1 MLQFAPMT
9 FRPLLIVLAATI
21 FGTPSAEAGLRPL
34 RTIEAL
40 SEAAQDSKN
49 ADRPFAVTGTV
60 QYCCLANRRHSTID
74 ILSPGGTQMRLY
86 ELLPRANDN
95 IRLGDTIAVSGI
107 VTTNDVGNW
116 SANYTNVQVLAR
128 HGPYRRI
135 SGRQFFDNGNRHK
148 IVSLRGIVRGS
159 FHDETSPD
167 WVYLVLYSEGR
178 CINTTLF
185 TDGKDVDL
193 SALLGRK
200 VEIVG
205 WIANASSTP
214 CKCSGRVLIITDPS
228 YISVLDT
235 PKDDASNIP
244 SLDAISIETPPE
256 ELISPGL
263 HRVSG
268 VVHAIWGNK
277 NILIRTTGG
286 SFVNLSVNAS
296 KMPPWG
302 SRIVAVGLPATN
314 FYQLQLEQAQWR
326 IDERPPVDNLTN
338 RTARIRRIPEGT
350 YEHGQPLRLEGTVR
364 YVSNDIFHDQSL
376 LMESGGRI
384 VPVDVC
390 SIPDVLERISV
401 GCRIAVSG
409 ICIVERSSISPT
421 QPVPTVQGFRIAV
434 RRAED
439 IRILSRPSWW
449 TPVRTWSVFGGLFTA
464 FLAVV
469 LWNVALRKAA
479 ARRGRELAEEQISRA
494 EADLRTDERT
504 RLAIEL
510 HDTLSQN
517 LMGVAMRLD
526 AVTRAVSPCTEAVS
540 KRLALLAHS
549 INYCR
554 GELRQ
559 CLWDLR
565 SRALEE
571 QDMNEVIRQTV
582 SPHVSADVALAIRF
596 NVPRNLLTDQ
606 SAHALIRIVRELTL
620 NAIHHGKASQ
630 IKIAG
635 SFEAGNLLFSVTDNG
650 TGFDV
655 STVPGIREGHFGL
668 QGVRERVNLFGGTT
682 TIESRPGKGTKVT
695 IHIKATQIPS

>member
-1 MLQFAPMT
+1 MKCKAQIIVASVILFRLPIFAD
-9 FRPLLIVLAATI
+9 AAAP
-21 FGTPSAEAGLRPL
+21 FL
-34 RTIEAL
+34 TIETLREGAHNPI
-40 SEAAQDSKN
+40 N
-49 ADRPFAVTGTV
+49 AGKPFSVTGTID
-60 QYCCLANRRHSTID
+60 YCIFPNRAPGTID
-74 ILSPGGTQMRLY
+74 LVDSKGNRMRVY
-86 ELLPRANDN
+86 EVQPQRRAD

-116 SANYTNVQVLAR
+116 SANYTHVKILAR
-128 HGPYRRI
+128 HEPYRKI
-135 SGRQFFDNGNRHK
+135 SGMQFFDNTNCYK
-148 IVSLRGIVRGS
+148 VVSLEGIFRGS

-228 YISVLDT
+228 YISVLDA

-256 ELISPGL
+256 ELISLGL

-296 KMPPWG
+296 TMPPWG
-302 SRIVAVGLPATN
+302 ARIVAVGLPATN

-326 IDERPPVDNLTN
+326 IDERPPANDFTN

-350 YEHGQPLRLEGTVR
+350 YEHGHPLRLEGTVR
-364 YVSNDIFHDQSL
+364 YVSNDIFHNQSL

-384 VPVDVC
+384 VPVDIC

-439 IRILSRPSWW
+439 IQILSRPSWW
-449 TPVRTWSVFGGLFTA
+449 TPGRTWSVFGGLFTA
-464 FLAVV
+464 LLAVV

-479 ARRGRELAEEQISRA
+479 ARKGRELAQEQISRA

-526 AVTRAVSPCTEAVS
+526 AVRRAVSPCTEAVS

>member
-1 MLQFAPMT
+1 MT
-9 FRPLLIVLAATI
+9 FRTVLIVLAATI
-21 FGTPSAEAGLRPL
+21 FGTPSAEAGLPSF
-34 RTIEAL
+34 RTIESL
-40 SEAAQDSKN
+40 SEAAHDSEN
-49 ADRPFAVTGTV
+49 ANRPFTVTGTV
-60 QYCCLANRRHSTID
+60 QYCCLANLRRSTID
-74 ILSPGGTQMRLY
+74 ILSPGGMQMRLY
-86 ELLPRANDN
+86 ELSPQANDD

-116 SANYTNVQVLAR
+116 SANYTNVQILAR
-128 HGPYRRI
+128 HGPYRKI
-135 SGRQFFDNGNRHK
+135 SGMQFFDNANRHK
-148 IVSLRGIVRGS
+148 IVSLQGIVRGG

-167 WVYLVLYSEGR
+167 WIYLVLYCEGR

-185 TDGKDVDL
+185 TDGKDIDQ

-205 WIANASSTP
+205 WIANASATP
-214 CKCSGRVLIITDPS
+214 CKCSGRVLIVTDPS

-244 SLDAISIETPPE
+244 SLDAISVETPPE
-256 ELISPGL
+256 ELISFGL

-277 NILIRTTGG
+277 NILIRTADG

-296 KMPPWG
+296 TMPPWG
-302 SRIVAVGLPATN
+302 SRIVAIGLPSTN
-314 FYQLQLEQAQWR
+314 FYQLQLEQAQWQ
-326 IDERPPVDNLTN
+326 IDDRPPAHAATN
-338 RTARIRRIPEGT
+338 RTATTRRIPRGT
-350 YEHGQPLRLEGTVR
+350 YEHGQYLRLEGTVR
-364 YVSNDIFHDQSL
+364 YVSNDIFHNQSL

-390 SIPDVLERISV
+390 SIPDVLEKISAD
-401 GCRIAVSG
+401 CRIAVSG

-421 QPVPTVQGFRIAV
+421 QPVPTVRGFRIAV

-464 FLAVV
+464 FLAVF

-479 ARRGRELAEEQISRA
+479 ARRGRELAQEQISRA

-526 AVTRAVSPCTEAVS
+526 AVRRAVSPCTEAVS
-540 KRLALLAHS
+540 KRITLLAHS

-606 SAHALIRIVRELTL
+606 TTHALIRIVRELAL
-620 NAIHHGKASQ
+620 NAVHHGKATQ
-630 IKIAG
+630 IRIAG
-635 SFEAGNLLFSVTDNG
+635 SFEAGSLLFSVTDNG

-655 STVPGIREGHFGL
+655 SAAPGIREGHFGL
-668 QGVRERVNLFGGTT
+668 QGIRERVNLFGGTT
-682 TIESRPGKGTKVT
+682 TVESRPGKGTKVT